1 MTRTPTSLFLLSEI
15 DPSSLHLNFKFY
27 CASLIPQISTYFHI
41 CINRQ
46 INYHHVI
53 IDVFFLLCPFS
64 FSQDLVEWS
73 FCGSKSAYALDAT
86 LQKFLNNSTSE
97 PNKCFPTGDVEVFA
111 DNTQLKRK
119 NIRVRK
125 NDLTPIELQVML
137 FSSKQILTVCC
148 I

>member
-1 MTRTPTSLFLLSEI
+1 M
-15 DPSSLHLNFKFY
+15 
-27 CASLIPQISTYFHI
+27 
-41 CINRQ
+41 
-46 INYHHVI
+46 I

-86 LQKFLNNSTSE
+86 LQKFLNNSASE

-119 NIRVRK
+119 NIRLRK
-125 NDLTPIELQVML
+125 NGTTPIGIASNVVFVQANPDSILHL
-137 FSSKQILTVCC
+137 RDFSPEDWAGKNDNIV
-148 I
+148 